1 MQITFDERFTRDPRG
16 RDGVMFVARV
26 GADKQRVGCLILS
39 EALDATFGGQGG
51 HADTL
56 RAFVENREKIEKIAT
71 QLLSRREEMPL
82 ELLIGPR
89 EVAELTKV

>member
-1 MQITFDERFTRDPRG
+1 MQITFDERFARDPRG

-26 GADKQRVGCLILS
+26 GPDKERVGCLISS
-39 EALDATFGGQGG
+39 EALDASFGGQGG

-56 RAFVENREKIEKIAT
+56 RAFVDNREKIEKIARE
-71 QLLSRREEMPL
+71 LLSRRQEMPL

-89 EVAELTKV
+89 EVAELSKV